1 MTGVRERSYRLWSC
15 CLLRWERLLERS
27 GFEPGEDME
36 LSLGYA
42 EFKMPVVPKWRY
54 EEGS

>member
-1 MTGVRERSYRLWSC
+1 M
-15 CLLRWERLLERS
+15 LRWERLLERS

>member
-15 CLLRWERLLERS
+15 CLLRWERLLEKS
-27 GFEPGEDME
+27 GFEPGEEE

-42 EFKMPVVPKWRY
+42 EFKMPVGHKWRHG
-54 EEGS
+54 EGS